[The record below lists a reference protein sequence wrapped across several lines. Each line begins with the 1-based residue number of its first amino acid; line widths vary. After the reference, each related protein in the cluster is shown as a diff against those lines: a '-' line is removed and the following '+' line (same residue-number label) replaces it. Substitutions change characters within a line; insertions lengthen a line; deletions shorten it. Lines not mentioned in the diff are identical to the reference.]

1 MSEWYWQTVE
11 EGIKRLSKV
20 SIPDQKIHQ
29 RTVLCECPQRRRHS
43 PTAIRKT
50 VLRER
55 PTSPSLQARD
65 EGKRSSHR
73 TGSLTPM
80 GVTEPCRNR
89 GQVVLLNCQKLEGHN
104 YLNDWQGHC
113 SQRSLTPEELW
124 RQLIENSLPR
134 GKIDVLSTMVLI
146 NIHYHF

>member
-65 EGKRSSHR
+65 EDPGGIRDGKRC
-73 TGSLTPM
+73 SLEFM
-80 GVTEPCRNR
+80 AS
-89 GQVVLLNCQKLEGHN
+89 LL
-104 YLNDWQGHC
+104 
-113 SQRSLTPEELW
+113 EE
-124 RQLIENSLPR
+124 S
-134 GKIDVLSTMVLI
+134 
-146 NIHYHF
+146 